1 MSDETG
7 QCILLLKLLWLDD
20 EEASGSMKDCYE
32 CHTNTNQ
39 YYSCGKKIQKKRQK
53 GLEVQ
58 LFTPPHT
65 NYQMLC
71 GPKPLPVCEV
81 CCKRHETMDFE
92 TPCSLTVTGK
102 KINLMPPPF
111 PVRHTSAMKYHP
123 KMYTSNCAKLL
134 SSVTDNCAKHLR
146 SASCKNSRR
155 VRSAR
160 DEHLM
165 ELLNEFS
172 AIRSRSQKAK
182 ELLQEKF
189 TDRKL
194 RLKQAFTCPENFDDV
209 TKAKFMEDSYDL
221 YSNIRS
227 PNDSLLNCDCY

>member
-7 QCILLLKLLWLDD
+7 QCLLLLKLLWLDD
-20 EEASGSMKDCYE
+20 EEASGGMKDCYE

-39 YYSCGKKIQKKRQK
+39 YYSCGTKIQKKRQK

-58 LFTPPHT
+58 LITPPHT
-65 NYQMLC
+65 NYRMLC
-71 GPKPLPVCEV
+71 EPKPLCGV
-81 CCKRHETMDFE
+81 CCQRHEMIDFE
-92 TPCSLTVTGK
+92 TPCSLKVTGK
-102 KINLMPPPF
+102 KINLKPPPC
-111 PVRHTSAMKYHP
+111 PIRRKSATKCNP

-134 SSVTDNCAKHLR
+134 SSVTDNCTKHLR
-146 SASCKNSRR
+146 SVSCKNSRR

-172 AIRSRSQKAK
+172 EIRSRSQKAK
-182 ELLQEKF
+182 ELLEEKF
-189 TDRKL
+189 RDRKL
-194 RLKQAFTCPENFDDV
+194 RLKHAFTCPENSDEV
-209 TKAKFMEDSYDL
+209 TKAKFMEDTYDL
-221 YSNIRS
+221 CSDTRS